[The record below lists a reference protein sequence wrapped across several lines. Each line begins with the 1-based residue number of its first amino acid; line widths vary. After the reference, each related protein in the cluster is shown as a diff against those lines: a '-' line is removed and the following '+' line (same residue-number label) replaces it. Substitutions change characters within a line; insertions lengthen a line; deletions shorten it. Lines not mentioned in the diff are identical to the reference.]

1 MAVNKL
7 DYEQFRAEHS
17 AINTCIQNI
26 EAELNTANNNL
37 QNATADASG
46 QWAAA
51 DSEDWNQIY
60 SDINV
65 KFQKLQDLMQKAGVA
80 MSSTEATE
88 NAYSGLGN
96 TVQ

>member
-7 DYEQFRAEHS
+7 DYEQYRTEHS

-26 EAELNTANNNL
+26 ENELNVANNNL

-46 QWAAA
+46 QWA
-51 DSEDWNQIY
+51 
-60 SDINV
+60 INV
-65 KFQKLQDLMQKAGVA
+65 KFQKLQNLMQASGVSA
-80 MSSTEATE
+80 ESTAATE
-88 NAYSGLGN
+88 SAYSGLGN